1 MNNLGYYQDT
11 LSNQPV
17 YRCQRCKFDTFE
29 VQRIQHHVRYNCR
42 APRALP
48 EDDIPLSEWRQS
60 HKDTLR
66 GLDIGVSLLTWN
78 TREASE
84 FAAKA
89 LLAEA
94 QRLHEFGV
102 KLHLFWADN
111 GSDDGTNDSLNDIF
125 GSTLAAKVT
134 YLTNMGQSRARND
147 LIWAFLESK
156 AHYMLMVDGDIELV
170 PYSAFAMARFMESVP
185 DNIGCIGMN
194 SRNCTH
200 KLDLDTATNC
210 RKIESWMTQGDP
222 EIAWTNYG
230 MFRKEV
236 FTDCMFD
243 ETGPF
248 NGPGWGFEDDDLYMQ
263 MRVAGYDSLNT
274 PNFRHLHRRR
284 HSSVKNLGMD
294 NATVIHNERQRYLAE
309 KWKNEPLVADRIR
322 IIRHQTMP
330 HMEY

>member
-11 LSNQPV
+11 HTNQPV
-17 YRCQRCKFDTFE
+17 YRCQRCKYDTF
-29 VQRIQHHVRYNCR
+29 QLQSIQHHVRYNCR

-48 EDDIPLSEWRQS
+48 EEDIPFSEWLQS

-66 GLDIGVSLLTWN
+66 GLEIGVSLLTWN

-84 FAAKA
+84 FAAHA

-94 QRLHEFGV
+94 QRLSGFGI

-111 GSDDGTNDSLNDIF
+111 GSEDGTLESLNDIF
-125 GSTLAAKVT
+125 GDTLAAKFSYAVN
-134 YLTNMGQSRARND
+134 LGQSKARND
-147 LIWAFLESK
+147 LIWAVQK
-156 AHYMLMVDGDIELV
+156 TKPHYMLMVDGDIELV
-170 PYSAFAMARFMESVP
+170 PYSAFAMARFLESVP

-200 KLDLDTATNC
+200 KLDLETATSC
-210 RKIESWMTQGDP
+210 RKIEAWMTQGDP
-222 EIAWTNYG
+222 QIAWTNYG
-230 MFRKEV
+230 MFRMPVLEV
-236 FTDCMFD
+236 CKFD

-248 NGPGWGFEDDDLYMQ
+248 DGPGWGFEDDDLYMQ
-263 MRVAGYDSLNT
+263 MRVSGYDSLNT

-294 NATVIHNERQRYLAE
+294 TATAIHHERQRYLVQ
-309 KWKNEPLVADRIR
+309 KWKNEPMVADRIR
-322 IIRHQTMP
+322 AISHQTMP
-330 HMEY
+330 FLEY